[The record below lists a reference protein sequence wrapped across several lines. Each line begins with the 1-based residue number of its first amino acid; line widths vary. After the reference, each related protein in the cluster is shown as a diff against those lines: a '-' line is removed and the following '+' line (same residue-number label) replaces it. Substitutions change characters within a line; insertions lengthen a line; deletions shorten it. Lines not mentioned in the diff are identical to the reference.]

1 MRSSSTKAGGIIGCI
16 TAMIAYYIGLAEI
29 LSTEDHAILTLP
41 LGVFARKI
49 D

>member
-1 MRSSSTKAGGIIGCI
+1 
-16 TAMIAYYIGLAEI
+16 MIAYYIGLAEI

-41 LGVFARKI
+41 LGVFTRKI